1 MHLGNPY
8 LSHLPLGEYLLKL
21 KPLVCWVAV
30 KPKLSNDI
38 HLLMRNRK
46 SSLRRIRRASQ
57 QALGNDPEL

>member
-30 KPKLSNDI
+30 KPELSNDI
-38 HLLMRNRK
+38 
-46 SSLRRIRRASQ
+46 
-57 QALGNDPEL
+57 PY